1 MPKKNDLDAPVAF
14 APVDFTPAASSS
26 REAFDLAAL
35 AVAIHTRHPR
45 RPPAPVSGR
54 RADGDVQLNLT
65 VSPSLRRRLKETAR
79 AHGVTMAELL
89 EAVLDQALPP
99 E

>member
-1 MPKKNDLDAPVAF
+1 MPKKSDVDV
-14 APVDFTPAASSS
+14 PVDFTPAASSS

-35 AVAIHTRHPR
+35 TVAIHARHPR
-45 RPPAPVSGR
+45 RPPAPVTGR
-54 RADGDVQLNLT
+54 RAEGDVQLNLT
-65 VSPSLRRRLKETAR
+65 VSPGIRRRLKDAAR
-79 AHGVTMAELL
+79 AHRVSMAELL